1 METQREVGHGAT
13 FVVTLPAEL
22 APVITAEVP
31 AMESPVSTAGKAIL
45 IVDDE
50 ASIRSALAYLLRR
63 DGHAVETAMNGVL
76 ALEKLQSR
84 SFDLI
89 LCDLRMPELD
99 GPGLYQ
105 ALQDRSPPLVQGFIF
120 LTGDTL
126 NAETTEFLER
136 VGAPRL
142 TKPFTA
148 AEARRVVEQAL
159 QAPSRIIP
167 PSSQTT

>member
-1 METQREVGHGAT
+1 
-13 FVVTLPAEL
+13 
-22 APVITAEVP
+22 
-31 AMESPVSTAGKAIL
+31 MESPVPMGEKAIL

-50 ASIRSALAYLLRR
+50 ASIRSALAHLLRR
-63 DGHAVETAMNGVL
+63 DGHTVETATNGVL
-76 ALEKLQSR
+76 ALEMLQSR

-105 ALQDRSPPLVQGFIF
+105 ALQDHSPQLVQGFIF
-120 LTGDTL
+120 LTGDTM

-148 AEARRVVEQAL
+148 ADARRVVEQAL
-159 QAPSRIIP
+159 RAPSRTTP
-167 PSSQTT
+167 PPF

>member
-1 METQREVGHGAT
+1 
-13 FVVTLPAEL
+13 
-22 APVITAEVP
+22 
-31 AMESPVSTAGKAIL
+31 MESPVPMGEKAIL

-50 ASIRSALAYLLRR
+50 ASIRSALAHLLRR
-63 DGHAVETAMNGVL
+63 DGHIVETATNGVL
-76 ALEKLQSR
+76 ALEMLQSR

-105 ALQDRSPPLVQGFIF
+105 ALQDHSPQLVQGFIF
-120 LTGDTL
+120 LTGDTM

-148 AEARRVVEQAL
+148 ADVRRVVEQAL
-159 QAPSRIIP
+159 RAPSRTTP
-167 PSSQTT
+167 PPF

>member
-1 METQREVGHGAT
+1 
-13 FVVTLPAEL
+13 
-22 APVITAEVP
+22 
-31 AMESPVSTAGKAIL
+31 MESFVPMGEKAIL

-50 ASIRSALAYLLRR
+50 ASIRTALAHLLRR
-63 DGHAVETAMNGVL
+63 DGHAVETATNGVL
-76 ALEKLQSR
+76 ALEKLQNR

-105 ALQDRSPPLVQGFIF
+105 ALQDRSPQLVQGFIF
-120 LTGDTL
+120 LTGDTM

-136 VGAPRL
+136 VSAPRL

-148 AEARRVVEQAL
+148 ADARRVVEQVL
-159 QAPSRIIP
+159 QALSRTTP
-167 PSSQTT
+167 PPP

>member
-1 METQREVGHGAT
+1 
-13 FVVTLPAEL
+13 
-22 APVITAEVP
+22 
-31 AMESPVSTAGKAIL
+31 MESPVPMGEKAIL

-50 ASIRSALAYLLRR
+50 ASIRSALASLLRR
-63 DGHAVETAMNGVL
+63 DGHTVETATNGVL

-84 SFDLI
+84 RFDLI

-105 ALQDRSPPLVQGFIF
+105 ALQDHSPQLVQGFIF
-120 LTGDTL
+120 LTGDTM
-126 NAETTEFLER
+126 NAETTDFLER

-148 AEARRVVEQAL
+148 ADARRVVEQAL
-159 QAPSRIIP
+159 QAPSRTTPP
-167 PSSQTT
+167 PS

>member
-1 METQREVGHGAT
+1 
-13 FVVTLPAEL
+13 
-22 APVITAEVP
+22 
-31 AMESPVSTAGKAIL
+31 MESFVPMGEKAIL

-63 DGHAVETAMNGVL
+63 DGHAVETATNGVL

-84 SFDLI
+84 TFDLI

-105 ALQDRSPPLVQGFIF
+105 AVQDRSPQLVQGFIF
-120 LTGDTL
+120 LTGDIL
-126 NAETTEFLER
+126 NAETIAFLER

-148 AEARRVVEQAL
+148 ADARRVVGEAL
-159 QAPSRIIP
+159 QAPS
-167 PSSQTT
+167 QTTPPPP